1 MIVYLKKTSLND
13 KLRKKYGNS
22 NHNLF
27 QLLKRPEVN
36 LKDIVSKEKIKNL
49 SFQSIEKI
57 ETKIKFEGYLVSQQ
71 KTIDKYNKLENFK
84 LDSIKDYKLIKNLSL
99 EAIAKLNKIQP
110 LTLSQAQR
118 IQGITSNDIVSIKY
132 YLDKKR

>member
-1 MIVYLKKTSLND
+1 
-13 KLRKKYGNS
+13 
-22 NHNLF
+22 LF

-36 LKDIVSKEKIKNL
+36 LTDIISKEKIKGL
-49 SFQSIEKI
+49 SIQSIEKI

-84 LDSIKDYKLIKNLSL
+84 LDSIKDYKFIKNLSL

-110 LTLSQAQR
+110 LTLNQAQR

-132 YLDKKR
+132 FLDKQK